1 MSQNKSKL
9 TQKKSKDSLK
19 SSTTTETSNF
29 SIAEEVYKD
38 VPERLEHFKKQRE
51 ENGFDDTETWHLD
64 KTLALFLIP
73 RLERFIQ
80 VNNGFPNG
88 ETEES
93 FNEKLNYILKS
104 FQQYYYGENE
114 EVSLELEKERVS
126 NLKKAAAILGEI
138 WFDLWWYQ

>member
-1 MSQNKSKL
+1 MSQNKSKS
-9 TQKKSKDSLK
+9 TQKKSKDSSK
-19 SSTTTETSNF
+19 SFTNSEINNF

-38 VPERLEHFKKQRE
+38 VPERLDHFKKQRE

-80 VNNGFPNG
+80 VNNGYPGG

-93 FNEKLNYILKS
+93 FNKKLNFILKS
-104 FQQYYYGENE
+104 FKEYYNGEND
-114 EVSLELEKERVS
+114 EVSLELEKERLI
-126 NLKKAAAILGEI
+126 NANKAVAILGEI
-138 WFDLWWYQ
+138 WFDLWW

>member
-9 TQKKSKDSLK
+9 TQKKSKDSSK
-19 SSTTTETSNF
+19 SFTNSEINNF

-38 VPERLEHFKKQRE
+38 VPERLDHFKKQRE

-80 VNNGFPNG
+80 VNNGYPGG

-93 FNEKLNYILKS
+93 FNEKLNFILKS
-104 FQQYYYGENE
+104 FKEYYNGEND
-114 EVSLELEKERVS
+114 EVSLELEKERLI
-126 NLKKAAAILGEI
+126 NANKAIAILGEI
-138 WFDLWWYQ
+138 WFDLWW